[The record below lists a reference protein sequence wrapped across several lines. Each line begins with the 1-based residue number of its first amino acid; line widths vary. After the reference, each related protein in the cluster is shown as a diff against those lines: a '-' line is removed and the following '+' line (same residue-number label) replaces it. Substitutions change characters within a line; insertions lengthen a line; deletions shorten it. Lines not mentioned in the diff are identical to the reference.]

1 MRLYAF
7 QGIHYDLSDT
17 EGADT
22 ESAGHMAA
30 PPYDQIDDEKR
41 DRLHRLSP
49 HHFSHLTVPVAENGM
64 DCYENAARLHERWLA
79 EGVLHREPEP
89 DLYPYA
95 IVFPDGRRRLG
106 ICGLVGIEPPDSPA
120 IRPHERTLAKP
131 LADRLALLETMHV
144 DLEPILLVSE
154 DDGRLDALLEEDME
168 SAPVLVEHVDDD
180 GYRHRL
186 YRIETPSRFELY
198 RQALAAG
205 PGAVADGH
213 HRYQVARAFAHQAG
227 AREGTAPAC
236 KLAVVTSIHSPAL
249 AIDPIHRAL
258 THEPDPE
265 LLDHLAAERRRWDV
279 EGASGT
285 DFARA
290 VAEAP
295 EPSLGVWLAD
305 GRREIWRLDPS
316 QAPEHVGKGAR
327 NLSVVLLHEVVLA
340 RLGFDADRWTDGT
353 VLYRSD
359 PEALGRMMSRRE
371 VGVAFFLP
379 PMAPVAFGSALTDGD
394 LLPPKSTRFLPKVVS
409 GLVWADHGSK
419 LG

>member
-1 MRLYAF
+1 MRLFAF
-7 QGIHYDLSDT
+7 QGIHYDLGGEDP
-17 EGADT
+17 GPL
-22 ESAGHMAA
+22 AA
-30 PPYDQIDDEKR
+30 PPYDQIDDAQR
-41 DRLHRLSP
+41 DRFHARSP
-49 HHFSHLTVPVAENGM
+49 HHFTHLSVPVAAEGM
-64 DCYENAARLHERWLA
+64 DLYEHAARLHERWLA

-89 DLYPYA
+89 ALYPYA

-106 ICGLVGIEPPDSPA
+106 ICALIGIEDPTSEA

-131 LADRLALLETMHV
+131 LADRLALLETMHA
-144 DLEPILLVSE
+144 DLEPILLVS
-154 DDGRLDALLEEDME
+154 DDRGRLDELLEEDIDG
-168 SAPVLVEHVDDD
+168 APVLIEHTDAE

-186 YRIETPSRFELY
+186 YRIETASRFELY

-205 PGAVADGH
+205 SGAIADGH
-213 HRYQVARAFAHQAG
+213 HRYQVARTFAQKIG
-227 AREGTAPAC
+227 AEEGTAPAA
-236 KLAVVTSIHSPAL
+236 KLSVVTSIESPAL

-258 THEPDPE
+258 THEPAPE
-265 LLDHLAAERRRWDV
+265 QLEELAAERTRWPGDPDA
-279 EGASGT
+279 EGE

-295 EPSLGVWLAD
+295 GPALGVWLAD

-327 NLSVVLLHEVVLA
+327 ELPVVLLHEVVLA
-340 RLGFDADRWTDGT
+340 GLGLSADQWTDGT

-359 PEALGRMMSRRE
+359 PDALARMIRRGE
-371 VGVAFFLP
+371 VGVGFFLP
-379 PMAPVAFGSALTDGD
+379 PMEPAAFGTALGDGD